1 MSCHI
6 KEILSS
12 DAMVE
17 ARVQIRCV
25 GCNTLFNTPAEHG
38 EHTQGCVANLESIAR
53 RRCPTCSQIF
63 ATHASMKRHT
73 RRVRCGGG
81 EQVQTEAEPHNP
93 RFGPEA
99 QVMWKGRLV
108 SALDVPL
115 GMEATRDL
123 MAALT
128 QLNGGAL
135 RISLTPSDGS
145 Q

>member
-1 MSCHI
+1 M
-6 KEILSS
+6 
-12 DAMVE
+12 
-17 ARVQIRCV
+17 QIRCG
-25 GCNTLFNTPAEHG
+25 GCDTLFNTPAEHG
-38 EHTQGCVANLESIAR
+38 EHTQGCEANLEAIAR
-53 RRCPTCSQIF
+53 RRCPTS
-63 ATHASMKRHT
+63 THASMRRHT
-73 RRVRCGGG
+73 RRAQCGG
-81 EQVQTEAEPHNP
+81 EQAQTEAEPQNP

-108 SALDVPL
+108 SVLDVPL

-123 MAALT
+123 LAALT